1 VNLKNMINKLSTTRV
16 GAALFLLSLLV
27 TPQFGSAE
35 PVPEPQSSGQ
45 AALSLIK
52 GTVVDDEGEPLIGVT
67 VMSSS
72 KVGVSTDIDGNFTLN
87 VKLPTTL
94 TLTYVGCRPK
104 TVRVD
109 KPTTSLKITMETSS
123 QSLEEVVVVGYGTQ
137 KKETLTGSV
146 AAITAETIQQTA
158 AANLTTALA
167 GRLPG
172 LTTLQT
178 SGMPGADDVVMYLR
192 GAATTNGTSPLILI
206 DGVPR
211 EDISSIDPNE
221 VQSISILKDASA
233 TAVFG
238 VRGAN
243 GVILVTTRR
252 GETGKASVS
261 VSANYSLQAFIC
273 KPTRIHSWEFAE
285 LRNQAYLNDGNDPS
299 NMPYTDYM
307 IQKYRDGSDP
317 IFYPDRDVYN
327 EYFKKWAP
335 QTRVNVNVN
344 GGTDR
349 VKYFLNVGYLGQ
361 SGQLR
366 TGDTK
371 AMGYDPSFKNN
382 RFNFRSNL
390 DFNVFSNFKLS
401 LNVASYLGNANSPAV
416 PGAYYTGGDT
426 QMVTHNMVQV
436 WNTTPDQP
444 GPLTVAGYTLS
455 DGTPVEAGY
464 VVQQQGVSGNGSV
477 YGDLNRRGYKH
488 QTDMT
493 LNTSVIMDW
502 GLDFITKGLSTKLQ
516 VAFDAKAHGTRQGER
531 EYRVYDVYV
540 AREAGESCYYT
551 DRTGDKN
558 DALSMIKFYY
568 TNYYLNLQ
576 YSLNYDRTFGAH
588 NVTGMF
594 LFQRDNWQKYAADLP
609 YNMVGIAARATYGYD
624 GRYLA
629 EVNIGYNG
637 SEQFAKGHRFGFFP
651 AFSAGWIMSN
661 EEFLKDN
668 EFISKLKLR
677 ASYGKVGND
686 NLGSSRFL
694 YLDDMQIVSG
704 SSTVHMPSLGNDQ
717 YILINKKGNSNIGW
731 EIAYKQNYGLD
742 FTILGNDLSIS
753 LDYFRENRE
762 NILISRNTIPELQGL
777 PLSTLPAV
785 NMGKIDNQGFEIDA
799 SYYKGISRDFSVTV
813 TGNFGYNRNKVKY
826 IDEVAYDDSEG
837 QYAYKYRTTGF
848 SIGQCWGYLRDY
860 SNGNG
865 FINTQEELDWATS
878 AYQIGKARIG
888 DFLYKDV
895 NGDGVISEKDL
906 SPIGYGTIPRI
917 TYGFGANLRYRQIDL
932 SFQFAGVGQVSGY
945 YNSYGT
951 TEQGL
956 KGFYTKQHLTAYTPE
971 RYAAGEKIEY
981 PALSYSI
988 TASHVANDY
997 FIMDRSFLRLK
1008 NLEVGY
1014 TLAPS
1019 VLRSLRI
1026 SKIRAYLS
1034 GTNLLTLKKM
1044 KTNVIDPEQTTYNQY
1059 PVTKMWTVGLNVV
1072 F

>member
-1 VNLKNMINKLSTTRV
+1 MSKKLSKPRV
-16 GAALFLLSLLV
+16 GVVLFLLSLMV
-27 TPQFGSAE
+27 TPQIGNAAAS
-35 PVPEPQSSGQ
+35 PEPQSAGQ
-45 AALSLIK
+45 TATATIK
-52 GTVVDDEGEPLIGVT
+52 GTVVDNEGEPLIGVT

-72 KVGVSTDIDGNFTLN
+72 KVGVATDIDGNFVLN

-94 TLTYVGCRPK
+94 TVSYVGFKTKTIKVDRP
-104 TVRVD
+104 TQTLNIEMELN
-109 KPTTSLKITMETSS
+109 TTSLD
-123 QSLEEVVVVGYGTQ
+123 EVVVVGYGTQ

-178 SGMPGADDVVMYLR
+178 SGMPGADDVTMYLR
-192 GAATTNGTSPLILI
+192 GAATTNGQSPLILI

-211 EDISSIDPNE
+211 DDISAIDPNE

-252 GETGKASVS
+252 GESGKANVS

-285 LRNQAYLNDGNDPS
+285 LRNQAYLNDGNDPD

-307 IQKYRDGSDP
+307 IEKYRDGSDP

-344 GGTDR
+344 GGNDK
-349 VKYFLNVGYLGQ
+349 VKYFLNVGYMGQ
-361 SGQLR
+361 SGQLKN
-366 TGDTK
+366 DNVK
-371 AMGYDPSFKNN
+371 EMGYDPSFKSN

-390 DFNVFSNFKLS
+390 DFNLFKNLKMS
-401 LNVASYLGNANSPAV
+401 LNVASYLGNVNSPAV
-416 PGAYYTGGDT
+416 PGAYYPGGDT
-426 QMVTHNMVQV
+426 QMVTHNMTMV
-436 WNTTPDQP
+436 WNTDPTQP
-444 GPLTVAGYTLS
+444 GPLTMPGYTLP

-488 QTDMT
+488 QTYMT
-493 LNTSVIMDW
+493 LNSSFIIDW
-502 GLDFITKGLSTKLQ
+502 GLDFITKGLSTKFQ
-516 VAFDAKAHGTRQGER
+516 IAFDTKTHGTRQGER
-531 EYRVYDVYV
+531 EYPVYDVV
-540 AREAGESCYYT
+540 IAKSPDETCYYT

-558 DALSMIKFYY
+558 DALSMIKFYN
-568 TNYYLNLQ
+568 TNYYLNAQ
-576 YSLNYDRTFGAH
+576 YSINYDRDFGPH
-588 NVTGMF
+588 HVTGMF
-594 LFQRDNWQKYAADLP
+594 LFQRDNWQKYTPDLP
-609 YNMVGIAARATYGYD
+609 YNMLGIAGRATYGYD

-629 EVNIGYNG
+629 EVNLGYNG

-651 AFSAGWIMSN
+651 AFSVGWIVSN
-661 EEFLKDN
+661 ESFLKEN
-668 EFISKLKLR
+668 RFLTKLKLR

-686 NLGSSRFL
+686 QLGTARFL
-694 YLDDMQIVSG
+694 YLDNISMESG
-704 SSTVHMPSLGNDQ
+704 SNKVFMPSLGNNQ
-717 YILINKKGNSNIGW
+717 YINISKLGNPNIGW
-731 EIAYKQNYGLD
+731 EIAYKQNYGVD

-753 LDYFRENRE
+753 LDYFYEDRD
-762 NILISRNTIPELQGL
+762 NILIARNTIPELQGL
-777 PLSTLPAV
+777 PLTSLPKV
-785 NMGKIDNQGFEIDA
+785 NMGKISNQGFEIDA
-799 SYYKGISRDFSVTV
+799 SYYKGIGKDFSVTV
-813 TGNFGYNRNKVKY
+813 TGNFGYNRNKVKF
-826 IDEVAYDDSEG
+826 IDEVSYPTGDQPGDTKG
-837 QYAYKYRTTGF
+837 YVYKYRQTGF
-848 SIGQCWGYLRDY
+848 SLGQNWGYERDY

-865 FINTQEELDWATS
+865 FINTPEELAWATE

-888 DFLYKDV
+888 DFLYKDM
-895 NGDGVISEKDL
+895 NGDGIISEKDL
-906 SPIGYGTIPRI
+906 VPMGYGAIPRI
-917 TYGFGANLRYRQIDL
+917 TYGFGANLRYRHLDF
-932 SFQFAGVGQVSGY
+932 SFQFAGVGQVSGVY
-945 YNSYGT
+945 AGYGT
-951 TEQGL
+951 TEIGL
-956 KGFYTKQHLTAYTPE
+956 RGFYTKQHLTAYTPE

-981 PALSYSI
+981 PALSYAA
-988 TASHVANDY
+988 TASHTANDY

-1008 NLEVGY
+1008 NLELGY
-1014 TLAPS
+1014 SLAPK
-1019 VLRSLRI
+1019 VLRAI
-1026 SKIRAYLS
+1026 HIQKVRAYVS
-1034 GTNLLTLKKM
+1034 GTNLLTFKKM

>member
-1 VNLKNMINKLSTTRV
+1 MSKELSKLRV
-16 GAALFLLSLLV
+16 GAALLLLSLMV
-27 TPQFGSAE
+27 TPQIGNAAAT
-35 PVPEPQSSGQ
+35 PEPQGAGQ
-45 AALSLIK
+45 TASANIT
-52 GTVVDDEGEPLIGVT
+52 GTVVDNEGEPLIGVT

-72 KVGVSTDIDGNFTLN
+72 KVGVATDIDGNFALN

-94 TLTYVGCRPK
+94 TITYVGFKPK
-104 TVRVD
+104 TVKVTR
-109 KPTTSLKITMETSS
+109 PTSNLHIEMELNS
-123 QSLEEVVVVGYGTQ
+123 QSLDEVVVVGYGTQ
-137 KKETLTGSV
+137 KKETLTGAV
-146 AAITAETIQQTA
+146 AAISAETISQTA

-178 SGMPGADDVVMYLR
+178 SGMPGADDVTMYLR
-192 GAATTNGTSPLILI
+192 GAATTNGQSPLILI

-211 EDISSIDPNE
+211 DDISAIDPNE

-252 GETGKASVS
+252 GESGKANVS
-261 VSANYSLQAFIC
+261 VSANYSMQAFIC

-285 LRNQAYLNDGNDPS
+285 LRNQAYLNDGNDPN

-307 IQKYRDGSDP
+307 IGKYRDGSDP
-317 IFYPDRDVYN
+317 VFYPDRDIYS

-344 GGTDR
+344 GGTDK
-349 VKYFLNVGYLGQ
+349 VKYFLNVGYMNQG
-361 SGQLR
+361 GQLKN
-366 TGDTK
+366 DNTK
-371 AMGYDPSFKNN
+371 EMGYDPSFKSN

-390 DFNVFSNFKLS
+390 DFNLFKNLKMS
-401 LNVASYLGNANSPAV
+401 LNVASYLGNVNSPAV
-416 PGAYYTGGDT
+416 PGGYYPGGDT
-426 QMVTHNMVQV
+426 QMVTHNIVQV

-444 GPLTVAGYTLS
+444 GPLTVPGYTLP

-464 VVQQQGVSGNGSV
+464 VVQQQGVSGSGSV

-488 QTDMT
+488 QTYMT
-493 LNTSVIMDW
+493 LNTSFIMDW
-502 GLDFITKGLSTKLQ
+502 GLDFLTKGLSTKLQ
-516 VAFDAKAHGTRQGER
+516 VAFDTKTHGTRQGER
-531 EYRVYDVYV
+531 EYPVYDVV
-540 AREAGESCYYT
+540 IGREEGEKCYYT

-558 DALSMIKFYY
+558 DALSMIKFYS
-568 TNYYLNLQ
+568 TNYYLNIQ
-576 YSLNYDRTFGAH
+576 YSINYDRTFGPH

-609 YNMVGIAARATYGYD
+609 YNMLGVAGRATYAYD

-629 EVNIGYNG
+629 EVNLGYNG

-651 AFSAGWIMSN
+651 AFSAGWIVSN
-661 EEFLKDN
+661 ESFLKDN
-668 EFISKLKLR
+668 RFLTKLKLR

-686 NLGSSRFL
+686 NLGGSRFL
-694 YLDDMQIVSG
+694 YLDDIQFVSG
-704 SSTVHMPSLGNDQ
+704 KTSIWMPSLGNGQ
-717 YILINKKGNSNIGW
+717 YVKINKLGNPNIGW
-731 EIAYKQNYGLD
+731 EIAYKQNYGVD
-742 FTILGNDLSIS
+742 FTILGNDLSVS
-753 LDYFRENRE
+753 VDYFRENRE

-777 PLSTLPAV
+777 PLSSLPKV
-785 NMGKIDNQGFEIDA
+785 NMGKITNQGFEIDA
-799 SYYKGISRDFSVTV
+799 SYYKGFGKDFSVTV
-813 TGNFGYNRNKVKY
+813 TGNFGYNKNKVDF
-826 IDEVAYDDSEG
+826 IDEVSYPAGTPEEPG
-837 QYAYKYRTTGF
+837 YAYRYRTTGY
-848 SIGQCWGYLRDY
+848 SLGQHWGYPRDY

-865 FINTQEELDWATS
+865 FINTPEELAWAQEH
-878 AYQIGKARIG
+878 YKIGKARIG

-895 NGDGVISEKDL
+895 NGDGDISDKDL

-917 TYGFGANLRYRQIDL
+917 TYGFGANLRYRQIDF
-932 SFQFAGVGQVSGY
+932 SFQFAGVGQVSGLY
-945 YNSYGT
+945 SGYGT
-951 TEQGL
+951 TEHGL
-956 KGFYTKQHLTAYTPE
+956 RGFYTKQHLTAYTPE

-988 TASHVANDY
+988 TASHNANDY

-1008 NLEVGY
+1008 NIELGY
-1014 TLAPS
+1014 
-1019 VLRSLRI
+1019 SLSPRI
-1026 SKIRAYLS
+1026 LKAIRIQKVRAYVS
-1034 GTNLLTLKKM
+1034 GTNLLTFKKM